1 MSGRSVERSGGM
13 LSIVPA
19 SPDDWPEIRRI
30 YLEGIRSGHATF
42 ETEGDV
48 ADAAAWFGTRIPD
61 LIFKAVSPSGRMLGW
76 CALSPVSSRRV
87 YAGVAEVSVY
97 VTEDARGMGVGTALL
112 QYLVSASEAAG
123 LWTLQAS
130 IFPENDASIRM
141 HRRCGFR
148 VVGMRH
154 RIGRLRG
161 VWRDT
166 VLMERRTDS
175 P

>member
-1 MSGRSVERSGGM
+1 MSGRAVEDGGAA

-48 ADAAAWFGTRIPD
+48 ADPATWFATRVPD
-61 LIFKAVSPSGRMLGW
+61 LIFKAVSGFGRILGW

-97 VTEDARGMGVGTALL
+97 VAEHARGMGVGTALL
-112 QYLVSASEAAG
+112 QVLVSVSEAAG

-148 VVGMRH
+148 VVGVRQ
-154 RIGRLRG
+154 RIGRLHG

-166 VLMERRTDS
+166 VLMERRS
-175 P
+175 EKL